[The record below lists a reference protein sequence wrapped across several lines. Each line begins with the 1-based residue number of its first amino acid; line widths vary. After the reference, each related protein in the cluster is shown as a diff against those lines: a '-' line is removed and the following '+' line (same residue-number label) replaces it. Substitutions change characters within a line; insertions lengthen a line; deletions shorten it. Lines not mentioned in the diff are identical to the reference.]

1 MFCPIQ
7 IIYDE
12 MRSIFHEI
20 DLVTIMTRSARDT
33 RNLDRKSSLFESL
46 SKSVLL
52 EYWYRNTSSVHL
64 HKGASNREE
73 KRTWLRRFARL
84 IGRVTL
90 RNMRRPGK
98 MLLRIPTTGISH
110 LVHARHSPGGF
121 FFFRVTVTLGKYTDH
136 NWGEIWGRSTRI
148 ILCHL
153 TIASSDPRP
162 RMLRTIKISESII
175 ST

>member
-1 MFCPIQ
+1 MRWDQSFTKLILLRLWRDPQEIQ
-7 IIYDE
+7 
-12 MRSIFHEI
+12 EI
-20 DLVTIMTRSARDT
+20 LIVNRRY
-33 RNLDRKSSLFESL
+33 SSHYP
-46 SKSVLL
+46 KSVLL

-90 RNMRRPGK
+90 RNMRRPK
-98 MLLRIPTTGISH
+98 MLPRIPTTGISH

-136 NWGEIWGRSTRI
+136 NCGEIWRRSTRI